1 MPDEAL
7 QTAFEIKTTC
17 DEISRKLLRWHW
29 ENKPGEHSLGAL
41 LDHIRT
47 RQQESPEYYDRLPD
61 LAGRNSWQQLDTTL
75 CMRVLL
81 DPEKDAV
88 RPLDLLGNTE
98 HPAAARR
105 ACNAVRTAR
114 NEAAH
119 ASDHTAAAQA
129 AILFNEAVE
138 ALEEGYAGAP
148 LRTSELGQYYRLAED
163 YLSRCGAKKPI
174 ASAAPEEKAPRA
186 AKSGQSTAGRKK
198 EGTSGS
204 ASRRSSTKQNTSG
217 RSSGGRPQN
226 RKQGGSRNSRARA
239 RQKQKQANRTVLLV
253 LLAILAVGLLIRG
266 FGRNLRMTK
275 PLLAY
280 GFDGFVCSAGGY
292 VGCDGKILVDLP
304 MEPAQ
309 VEGLREVLGRAGA
322 ECTLEARDDTYG
334 GIKMIER
341 FAHLF
346 PRKPGQLN
354 SEAERWCKTMEYGMT
369 IRPIE
374 EYHGEPV
381 YKVVFIAPNEACL
394 AEAKQLY
401 EDQFIF
407 CESRLGDNPSAIVNG
422 ELINRKFNKGTGIK
436 AICDELGCS
445 LADTI
450 GFGDSDNDLQMTDVV
465 GISVCMANGS
475 DNLKKLCDRICPAV
489 TEDGVARELKTLGLI

>member
-81 DPEKDAV
+81 DPERM
-88 RPLDLLGNTE
+88 RPARWICWAIRSTLQL
-98 HPAAARR
+98 PAGPATRCALPAMKRPMPPTARR
-105 ACNAVRTAR
+105 LRRRRSSSTRPWKHWKRLCGRA
-114 NEAAH
+114 
-119 ASDHTAAAQA
+119 
-129 AILFNEAVE
+129 
-138 ALEEGYAGAP
+138 

-204 ASRRSSTKQNTSG
+204 ASRRSSAKQNTSG
-217 RSSGGRPQN
+217 RSSGGRSQN

-239 RQKQKQANRTVLLV
+239 RQQQKQANRTVLLV

-266 FGRNLRMTK
+266 F
-275 PLLAY
+275 
-280 GFDGFVCSAGGY
+280 
-292 VGCDGKILVDLP
+292 
-304 MEPAQ
+304 
-309 VEGLREVLGRAGA
+309 
-322 ECTLEARDDTYG
+322 
-334 GIKMIER
+334 
-341 FAHLF
+341 
-346 PRKPGQLN
+346 
-354 SEAERWCKTMEYGMT
+354 TM
-369 IRPIE
+369 
-374 EYHGEPV
+374 
-381 YKVVFIAPNEACL
+381 NW
-394 AEAKQLY
+394 Q
-401 EDQFIF
+401 
-407 CESRLGDNPSAIVNG
+407 
-422 ELINRKFNKGTGIK
+422 
-436 AICDELGCS
+436 
-445 LADTI
+445 
-450 GFGDSDNDLQMTDVV
+450 
-465 GISVCMANGS
+465 
-475 DNLKKLCDRICPAV
+475 
-489 TEDGVARELKTLGLI
+489 